1 MHLPL
6 QDKTLACKAVQIS
19 NFFYDLVIQRTILYL
34 TVVHYIS
41 CSQRYEMFSALSQ
54 QALSVVLRSS

>member
-19 NFFYDLVIQRTILYL
+19 KYFYDFVIQCTILYL
-34 TVVHYIS
+34 TVIHYMS
-41 CSQRYEMFSALSQ
+41 CSQRYEIFSALSQ